1 MYSNYKIVD
10 ESLFD
15 TISLTIHPLQQN
27 RIVQKVKSVNTGKE
41 YTLQMF
47 NEPLVDAI
55 INDEEVKK
63 SFMEPQEFCVVKAQ
77 LEPARFVHNVKIT
90 EIEVLCKKMNMYE
103 NVLDECGDPIFDDN
117 GKTVMRKQQEQE
129 WLVGWDPE
137 TVISIAVHSLENDP
151 LLETWEDK
159 EA

>member
-47 NEPLVDAI
+47 NKHLVDAI

-103 NVLDECGDPIFDDN
+103 NVLDDS
-117 GKTVMRKQQEQE
+117 GKAVMRKQQEQE

-137 TVISIAVHSLENDP
+137 TVISIAAHSLENDP
-151 LLETWEDK
+151 LVET
-159 EA
+159 